1 MHIKRRNSEP
11 VSKRCAE
18 WISDFVKRLNMNAEN
33 MEFVKNTIMI
43 SHKEIEIHDWC
54 ERGLQNGISNFV
66 RSEM

>member
-1 MHIKRRNSEP
+1 
-11 VSKRCAE
+11 
-18 WISDFVKRLNMNAEN
+18 MNAEN

-43 SHKEIEIHDWC
+43 SHKEIEIHDRC